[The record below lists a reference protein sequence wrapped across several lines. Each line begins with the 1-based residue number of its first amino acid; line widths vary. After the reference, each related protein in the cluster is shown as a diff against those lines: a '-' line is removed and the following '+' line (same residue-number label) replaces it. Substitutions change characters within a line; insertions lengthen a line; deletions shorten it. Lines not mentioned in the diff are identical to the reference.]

1 MQPYTISHPT
11 QLSFTAQLVNGTNP
25 KALNFKIPSE
35 FNFDICNAVMGG
47 KWEMPT
53 K

>member
-11 QLSFTAQLVNGTNP
+11 QLSFTVNLVNGENP
-25 KALNFKIPSE
+25 KALNFKMPSE